1 MQRVREKS
9 SKQSTSQRLQSQDHY
24 EDIESAVKAWEENVS
39 EKAREMED
47 QIADKVCE
55 VKIQDFFHVSR
66 HIKRLI
72 GQCDETRL

>member
-1 MQRVREKS
+1 MQRVRERS
-9 SKQSTSQRLQSQDHY
+9 SQQSTSQRLQSQDHY

-39 EKAREMED
+39 EKSREMED

-66 HIKRLI
+66 RLF
-72 GQCDETRL
+72 L